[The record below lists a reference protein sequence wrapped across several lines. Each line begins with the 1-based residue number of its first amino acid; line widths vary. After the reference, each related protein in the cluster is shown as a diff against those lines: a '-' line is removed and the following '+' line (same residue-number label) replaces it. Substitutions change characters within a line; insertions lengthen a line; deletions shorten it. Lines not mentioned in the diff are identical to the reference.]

1 MQKIVDKQVL
11 ESTHQEALICIK
23 SLCKV
28 IRKEVS
34 QKQYNLTYICT
45 FCKCVLVDLAARPF
59 QKFVSCFIN
68 TYVLISFLPQQ
79 ECAHIAHSMPPS
91 NFVVNL
97 SQYSWPWASCILYT
111 ITNLKLASFQVN
123 SLSIICINSPHIF
136 QYSQHSIM
144 NKWLIFATGTI
155 V

>member
-1 MQKIVDKQVL
+1 MDNQFL

-28 IRKEVS
+28 IRKKVS

-68 TYVLISFLPQQ
+68 TYLLISFLPQQ
-79 ECAHIAHSMPPS
+79 ECVNRAHPMPLS
-91 NFVVNL
+91 NFAVNI
-97 SQYSWPWASCILYT
+97 SQYSWPWASCIPYT
-111 ITNLKLASFQVN
+111 ITNLKLPSLQVK
-123 SLSIICINSPHIF
+123 SLSVICINSPQIF
-136 QYSQHSIM
+136 QYSQHSVM
-144 NKWLIFATGTI
+144 SNWFIFATGTI
-155 V
+155 VYI